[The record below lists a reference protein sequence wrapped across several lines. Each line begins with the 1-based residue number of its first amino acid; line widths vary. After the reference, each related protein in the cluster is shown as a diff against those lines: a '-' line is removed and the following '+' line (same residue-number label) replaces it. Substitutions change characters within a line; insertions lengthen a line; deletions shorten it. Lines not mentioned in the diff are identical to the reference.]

1 MDLYALSQNY
11 SVKVLHESARRSK
24 TACLRENMLSFH
36 DLHCSALWGIFSKTD
51 KPALEN
57 NMFRRL

>member
-1 MDLYALSQNY
+1 MDLYALSQDY

-24 TACLRENMLSFH
+24 TACLRKNMLSFH
-36 DLHCSALWGIFSKTD
+36 DLHSSALWGIFSTD